1 MARTRNR
8 RFLGIPDEF
17 WIGFVIMVG
26 CFLKLVYDTRI
37 SYSAFTINAG
47 SWMEFADGHPNPGHI
62 GLMQYYM
69 TVMHL
74 PDFDPRTVTCYSNP
88 PFYYILCAAILKIIH
103 QMMGWQIGTCLHCL
117 LCLNAIY
124 VLVGEICGIIMA
136 VGFGIRDRKLVIT
149 ILILTFF
156 PGFYNLTST
165 LDGTA
170 FCYMC
175 MMLALNAA
183 RSWYVSRRSKTLRT
197 CGIWLGIGMMT
208 SYAAIITLPALI
220 VLFRNGCIDG
230 RRSEV
235 PYRKQFRTFIIL
247 AAALGLWWP
256 LYLFFRFG
264 IRPFYVD
271 RTGMTRVHGNLLSR
285 LLLPS
290 MQTLTTHL
298 HTVGD
303 ASRES
308 NIWAQTFKTALVDF
322 KALNLRLVVV
332 NGLAVLTLLL
342 SVIICILAHIM
353 WIWSDLSQRV
363 DHVQRNFLLIGYLAM
378 LGGYIY
384 ICGRYPYIE
393 TMRFSSIMPLFTFPV
408 IGMGLCGE
416 GTPDDNMFEKVTTNI
431 MDALV
436 LIFSILVAFLF
447 GFYAV

>member
-1 MARTRNR
+1 
-8 RFLGIPDEF
+8 
-17 WIGFVIMVG
+17 MVG

-136 VGFGIRDRKLVIT
+136 VGFGIRDRKLVVT

-197 CGIWLGIGMMT
+197 CGIWRGIGWGSIIYLAAMT
-208 SYAAIITLPALI
+208 SIDPTLYEAARIDGASKVSQIWHVTLPGLLPTI
-220 VLFRNGCIDG
+220 VLMLILKVGYILDTGFEQVLIFYNPAVYDVADIIQTY
-230 RRSEV
+230 V
-235 PYRKQFRTFIIL
+235 YRIGLGQANFSL
-247 AAALGLWWP
+247 ATALGL
-256 LYLFFRFG
+256 F
-264 IRPFYVD
+264 
-271 RTGMTRVHGNLLSR
+271 N
-285 LLLPS
+285 
-290 MQTLTTHL
+290 
-298 HTVGD
+298 
-303 ASRES
+303 
-308 NIWAQTFKTALVDF
+308 
-322 KALNLRLVVV
+322 
-332 NGLAVLTLLL
+332 
-342 SVIICILAHIM
+342 SV
-353 WIWSDLSQRV
+353 
-363 DHVQRNFLLIGYLAM
+363 
-378 LGGYIY
+378 
-384 ICGRYPYIE
+384 
-393 TMRFSSIMPLFTFPV
+393 
-408 IGMGLCGE
+408 
-416 GTPDDNMFEKVTTNI
+416 
-431 MDALV
+431 
-436 LIFSILVAFLF
+436 VAFILIV
-447 GFYAV
+447 GANTASKKLLGRSIW